1 MILIH
6 SPRPRC
12 QLQRGLRQLKKH
24 SDELQEKVS
33 NLGYDAGV
41 EAYVFISMHAFYIR
55 VRAVL
60 LTLSLNAF
68 GSKKMLGKKFDYV
81 KIRNILQKV
90 RFRAAVSGATW
101 HTIFGYLERR
111 IRSS

>member
-41 EAYVFISMHAFYIR
+41 EAYVFIRMH
-55 VRAVL
+55 VVL
-60 LTLSLNAF
+60 YSCPDNFAYPFPQCL
-68 GSKKMLGKKFDYV
+68 
-81 KIRNILQKV
+81 
-90 RFRAAVSGATW
+90 W
-101 HTIFGYLERR
+101 
-111 IRSS
+111 

>member
-41 EAYVFISMHAFYIR
+41 EAYVFISMHA
-55 VRAVL
+55 VL
-60 LTLSLNAF
+60 
-68 GSKKMLGKKFDYV
+68 
-81 KIRNILQKV
+81 
-90 RFRAAVSGATW
+90 
-101 HTIFGYLERR
+101 
-111 IRSS
+111 